1 MNPHPVR
8 TIGDLSLGD
17 HATFLYQSE
26 PEHRSVITKFVRQ
39 GLERGEKVI
48 YIADTHTPEAI
59 ANYLRSDRVDVD
71 ARLDRRQLVFM
82 TPEETYTRGEVFDP
96 LRMLSMIEREA
107 ERTLAEGFAG
117 LRGTGETAWARRQT
131 KDSDQ
136 LIAYER
142 ALNEM
147 AEKDHALMLCQYD
160 RSCFRPEFLLDILH
174 THPIVIVGTEVCENF
189 YYIAPAELKDHYLP
203 AARFRLCMEN
213 LLSRKR
219 MEEAL
224 LRSMEQLRH
233 SQKLEAVGKLAGG
246 VAHDFENQVTA
257 IMQTAELLEQ
267 EFPEG
272 DQRRED
278 AQRILS
284 AAEKAD
290 RLVAQLLAFGMRQ
303 ELKPQLLDLNSIVGN
318 LENMLKQVTGDK
330 VELVLLLEP
339 ELATV
344 KADQSQ
350 LEQVLMNMVVNAHEA
365 MPEGGRLTVRTEN
378 VTVEPEQCRGVPG
391 ARPGRFVRLTIADTG
406 VGMSRDTLEQM
417 FEPFFTTKE
426 SGTGLGLSVAYGII
440 RQHGGWISVDSEPG
454 RGTRFQIH
462 LPAIVTHSL
471 SASRSGG

>member
-8 TIGDLSLGD
+8 TIGDLGLGD

-26 PEHRSVITKFVRQ
+26 PEHRSVIARFVRQ
-39 GLERGEKVI
+39 GLERGEKVV
-48 YIADTHTPEAI
+48 YIADAHTPEAI

-71 ARLDRRQLVFM
+71 AYLDRRQLVFM
-82 TPEETYTRGEVFDP
+82 TPEETYTRGDVFDP
-96 LRMLSMIEREA
+96 SRMLSTIECEA

-117 LRGTGETAWARRQT
+117 LRGTAETAWVGRQT
-131 KDSDQ
+131 ASSKQ
-136 LIAYER
+136 VLEYER
-142 ALNEM
+142 ALNEI

-160 RSCFRPEFLLDILH
+160 RNSFRPEFLLDILH

-203 AARFRLCMEN
+203 AARFRVCLEN

-246 VAHDFENQVTA
+246 VAHDFRNLVTA
-257 IMQTAELLEQ
+257 IMHSAELLEQ
-267 EFPEG
+267 EFPEDDEG
-272 DQRRED
+272 RKD
-278 AQRILS
+278 AQEILS
-284 AAEKAD
+284 AAKKAE
-290 RLVAQLLAFGMRQ
+290 RLVTQLLAFGMRQ
-303 ELKPQLLDLNSIVGN
+303 ELKPRLLDLNSIVGN
-318 LENMLKQVTGDK
+318 LENMLKRVTGDK

-350 LEQVLMNMVVNAHEA
+350 LEQVLMNMVVNAREA

-378 VTVEPEQCRGVPG
+378 VTVESAECKGIPE
-391 ARPGRFVRLTIADTG
+391 ARPGRFVRLTVADTG
-406 VGMSRDTLEQM
+406 VGMSKDTVEQM

-440 RQHGGWISVDSEPG
+440 RQHGGWIAVESEPG
-454 RGTRFQIH
+454 RGTRFQTY
-462 LPAIVTHSL
+462 LPAILAHSL
-471 SASRSGG
+471 STSRSR